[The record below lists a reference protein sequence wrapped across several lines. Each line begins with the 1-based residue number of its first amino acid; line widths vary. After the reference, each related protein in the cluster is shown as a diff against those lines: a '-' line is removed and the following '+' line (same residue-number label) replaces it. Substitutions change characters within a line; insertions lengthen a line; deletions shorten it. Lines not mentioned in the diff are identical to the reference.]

1 MPGRG
6 PAHPGGKGP
15 PPWQLGCWVPG
26 VGTTTLCP
34 PNPTPLGQ
42 APSRPPKTH
51 PKGAP
56 SQSFCRPKMSPV
68 GFGSQPSASGIC
80 GATSPPKTPQNTL
93 SLLTPG
99 PKSCCLPQTEGWEL
113 PPAPCPDIWV
123 SLSLSHHLK
132 TFFSR
137 QKQLGAGGGLLLSGL
152 GAVFAAQS
160 RIWLPIPAWMQLLGC
175 RALLVTPSTDLG
187 VSLFPGAAFPP
198 EEQLFPGGVGQGG
211 DGHGSSCRW
220 GWGRGGGCVM
230 CVHKHFWGPS
240 PTSRDW
246 EKFTYPAHF
255 HMSWLRLAEA
265 TICAAVRRSG
275 FFPAPERVGF
285 SPWMLR
291 GRCSSPIFSPF
302 PCSTGRLQPFPA
314 SLSFHAARTEPS

>member
-99 PKSCCLPQTEGWEL
+99 PKSCCLPQTESWEL

-137 QKQLGAGGGLLLSGL
+137 QKQLGAGGVITFGPRCSFCCPVPHLAPHPCL
-152 GAVFAAQS
+152 
-160 RIWLPIPAWMQLLGC
+160 
-175 RALLVTPSTDLG
+175 D
-187 VSLFPGAAFPP
+187 AAFGVPSP
-198 EEQLFPGGVGQGG
+198 AGHPRHGFGGFPLPRCCVSAGGTAFPGGVGQGG

-220 GWGRGGGCVM
+220 GWGGGGV
-230 CVHKHFWGPS
+230 V
-240 PTSRDW
+240 
-246 EKFTYPAHF
+246 
-255 HMSWLRLAEA
+255 
-265 TICAAVRRSG
+265 
-275 FFPAPERVGF
+275 
-285 SPWMLR
+285 
-291 GRCSSPIFSPF
+291 
-302 PCSTGRLQPFPA
+302 
-314 SLSFHAARTEPS
+314 